1 MTESIFK
8 ISRPFGPSLGLTN
21 MPNSLINKINKF
33 IDDEIGDSFNKSADL
48 DHGPKLA
55 GQVNQE
61 IKLPEQIVKGEYL
74 NFFDSDDIALD
85 NHIST
90 AINKII
96 QFNYPEVINL
106 SYAYRVND

>member
-61 IKLPEQIVKGEYL
+61 IKLPEQIIKGEYL
-74 NFFDSDDIALD
+74 NFLTVFTKAYIKQS
-85 NHIST
+85 
-90 AINKII
+90 INKEITGKI
-96 QFNYPEVINL
+96 WGKQTGIKKK
-106 SYAYRVND
+106 